1 MIRWFAVHTQA
12 NAEHKAKSHLESQGF
27 RTYLPRYLATRR
39 HARQT
44 KRVPAALFPRYL
56 FVAFD
61 PLAARWRAIQSTIG
75 VSRLVGPPD
84 KPTPVPEDVISALLA
99 TEDAAGFC
107 PVDRAPRLSSG
118 DPVRILSGTFAEA
131 VGRFYGMSG
140 DERVLVLLELLG
152 RHVSVR
158 LPVEAVTAEV

>member
-12 NAEHKAKSHLESQGF
+12 NAEYKAKHHLENQGF

-39 HARQT
+39 HARRT

-61 PLAARWRAIQSTIG
+61 PLAARWRAVQSTIG
-75 VSRLVGPPD
+75 VSRLIGSPD
-84 KPTPVPEDVISALLA
+84 KPTPVPEDIISALRA

-107 PVDRAPRLSSG
+107 PVREAPCFSSG
-118 DPVRILSGTFAEA
+118 DPVRIVSGTFADA
-131 VGRFYGMSG
+131 IGRFYGMSG
-140 DERVLVLLELLG
+140 DERVVVLLELLG

-158 LPVEAVTAEV
+158 LPIEAVTVEV